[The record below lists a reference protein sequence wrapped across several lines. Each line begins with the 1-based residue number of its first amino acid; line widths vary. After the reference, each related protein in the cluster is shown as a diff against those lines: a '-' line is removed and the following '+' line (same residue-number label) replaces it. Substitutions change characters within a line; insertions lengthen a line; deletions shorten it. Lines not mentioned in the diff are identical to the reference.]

1 MAIPKTSIKII
12 KVRPPFKPLS
22 SELVLTKKITYNTL
36 NSKFNICNL
45 LENSFTDL
53 FKASAF
59 LVTVILLKDFKD
71 NLKELPSVVEI
82 FEEVESY
89 LGQIPVD
96 LYPADVQSECQELC
110 DSFKETRSA
119 RKLFHLVLEAKK
131 PKALRLYEPKIV
143 PV

>member
-1 MAIPKTSIKII
+1 MAIPKTSVKLI

-22 SELVLTKKITYNTL
+22 SELVLTKKIDNAM
-36 NSKFNICNL
+36 NSKFNISNL
-45 LENSFTDL
+45 LENSFTNL
-53 FKASAF
+53 FKPSAF
-59 LVTVILLKDFKD
+59 LVTIKLLKDFKD

-96 LYPADVQSECQELC
+96 LYPAVVQSEYKELC
-110 DSFKETRSA
+110 DSLKETRSA
-119 RKLFHLVLEAKK
+119 RKLFHLVMEAKK